1 LKIKKLFYFV
11 GLFLTLIGIDRWTK
25 HWVLS
30 WPQDHSISL
39 LPYIDFVFVKNR
51 GIAFGLFSD
60 SNVNF
65 LFVSLFSL
73 VLLFLIF
80 HYYMPV
86 FPSYPFVLISS
97 GAIGNILDR
106 ILYGYVV
113 DFVKIGSFYVFN
125 VADASITIGSLLLAF
140 MLLTEK
146 KDKHAT

>member
-1 LKIKKLFYFV
+1 
-11 GLFLTLIGIDRWTK
+11 
-25 HWVLS
+25 
-30 WPQDHSISL
+30 
-39 LPYIDFVFVKNR
+39 
-51 GIAFGLFSD
+51 
-60 SNVNF
+60 
-65 LFVSLFSL
+65 
-73 VLLFLIF
+73 
-80 HYYMPV
+80 MPV